1 MFQILS
7 FDSLVKKRVDRQK
20 YMTNKYCI
28 NKQADEK
35 RLYPYIV
42 GYSTVHGYTVVQ
54 IPQHIVLYASAYVTW
69 KPTNIVHM
77 EKVHEC
83 KKTHKEKQMSITQG
97 WECALSLIPSF
108 ALSLFTLSLK
118 IALLKEQT

>member
-7 FDSLVKKRVDRQK
+7 FDSFVKKRVDRQK

-83 KKTHKEKQMSITQG
+83 KKTHKEKQMSYYHPG
-97 WECALSLIPSF
+97 LGMRSFAHSLFRSF
-108 ALSLFTLSLK
+108 ALHSFTQNRSP
-118 IALLKEQT
+118 